1 MFSLEGNGAFGKV
14 SFDEDDADDL
24 DSDEKYDENAKLV
37 GKMMSYPLL
46 ATAKTL
52 RNVKP
57 VDAGFPSF
65 TPQLETKAP
74 LALLITESL
83 LLMMIYVVRWDRL

>member
-1 MFSLEGNGAFGKV
+1 MISCSHWKEMEAFGKV

-57 VDAGFPSF
+57 VDAGF
-65 TPQLETKAP
+65 
-74 LALLITESL
+74 LLSL
-83 LLMMIYVVRWDRL
+83 HSWRQRLLWRC